1 MASNILYTSGM
12 SLFSG
17 FINGLKKSFSGKRYS
32 RKLSKC
38 MICGE
43 PCFSDWICLNCEVDL
58 Y

>member
-1 MASNILYTSGM
+1 MASCVLSIEM

-17 FINGLKKSFSGKRYS
+17 FIQGLRKSFSGKRYS